1 MYVYGALVPTPGMT
15 RCAAGHQT
23 SGGAS
28 HCQFSEAGERDRSA
42 GTGVWSR
49 ARGQIGEQERYTLG
63 TTVPARWEPLK
74 SQGVDSQIAACLLP
88 F

>member
-1 MYVYGALVPTPGMT
+1 MRVYGALRAHT
-15 RCAAGHQT
+15 RDDQVCCWA
-23 SGGAS
+23 SDIVGAS

-74 SQGVDSQIAACLLP
+74 SQGVDSQVSGCLLP